1 MASSDKRPSVKG
13 RKRAQGRFSD
23 QEEAVVA
30 AGDAATTGDIAS
42 PLSRNEAL
50 LASAPSSSDAGCEK
64 KASSTRI
71 GSKLLG
77 RMSSMRKGKD
87 ESFVDDM
94 SDKAADDAPPSA
106 PVRSVDVPRREEPAD
121 FFDLGDFGDD
131 APSAKKGPR
140 RHAEA
145 KAFRRGADR
154 SQVENVST
162 QPPAGLPPAL
172 VTDAAPGFPESRRST
187 SRKATEREKAIVRG
201 RKRKVAW
208 AVAASIFLIAAVVSG
223 LLFWNAYLRYD
234 DAADMRGEWQVA
246 DGSMTVVIDGS
257 SIKMPDAL
265 EYAYELDTWEK
276 TISFSFDDLSGTGAY
291 RFSSDRKG
299 LVIEEGEGGKDGV
312 VALIKVSDDEA
323 AEPHRGPAESAVD
336 GQEQDEGESPD
347 VASTEGGASDGTA

>member
-1 MASSDKRPSVKG
+1 M
-13 RKRAQGRFSD
+13 
-23 QEEAVVA
+23 
-30 AGDAATTGDIAS
+30 
-42 PLSRNEAL
+42 
-50 LASAPSSSDAGCEK
+50 
-64 KASSTRI
+64 
-71 GSKLLG
+71 
-77 RMSSMRKGKD
+77 
-87 ESFVDDM
+87 
-94 SDKAADDAPPSA
+94 
-106 PVRSVDVPRREEPAD
+106 
-121 FFDLGDFGDD
+121 
-131 APSAKKGPR
+131 
-140 RHAEA
+140 
-145 KAFRRGADR
+145 
-154 SQVENVST
+154 
-162 QPPAGLPPAL
+162 

-336 GQEQDEGESPD
+336 GQETGRRRIARCC
-347 VASTEGGASDGTA
+347 VDGRRGLRWNSIADRRAICPIGRFPSSI

>member
-1 MASSDKRPSVKG
+1 MTSSDKRPSVKG
-13 RKRAQGRFSD
+13 RKRAQGRFSH
-23 QEEAVVA
+23 QEADVA
-30 AGDAATTGDIAS
+30 AAEGAATHDGLATPSAQSEAS
-42 PLSRNEAL
+42 PVS
-50 LASAPSSSDAGCEK
+50 ASVASDIESDK
-64 KASSTRI
+64 KASPARS
-71 GSKLLG
+71 GSKLLN
-77 RMSSMRKGKD
+77 RISSIRKGKD
-87 ESFVDDM
+87 ESPADDM
-94 SDKAADDAPPSA
+94 RDRPDDDVPPSA
-106 PVRSVDVPRREEPAD
+106 PVQSADAPRREEPAD

-131 APSAKKGPR
+131 ASSAKKGPR
-140 RHAEA
+140 RRAEA
-145 KAFRRGADR
+145 KALRRGADR

-162 QPPAGLPPAL
+162 QPSAGLPPAL

-208 AVAASIFLIAAVVSG
+208 AVAASIFLIVAIVSG

-234 DAADMRGEWQVA
+234 DAADIRGEWQVA

-265 EYAYELDTWEK
+265 EYDYELDTWEK
-276 TISFSFDDLSGTGAY
+276 TISFSFDDLSGAGAY

-312 VALIKVSDDEA
+312 VALVKVSDDEA

-336 GQEQDEGESPD
+336 SQEQAEGESPD
-347 VASTEGGASDGTA
+347 AASTEGEASDGAA